1 MTDQGRFTKSWSL
14 LGQAEQWI
22 PGGYHLSGKPLTL
35 PGGSP
40 VYIERGKG
48 GRCWDID
55 GHEYIDLIMALGPF
69 LLGYANEEVDRAA
82 AEQARQGNLL
92 TLNHPLHVRFVE
104 RLLRWF
110 PAAEMAT
117 FFKTGSEAT
126 TAAVRIA
133 RRNTGRRK
141 VARCG
146 YHGWHD
152 WCLASSDF
160 VPSGLDAQVLGFK
173 ASEPATLRAL
183 FEAHPGEIA
192 AVIMAA
198 EAMIPAER
206 GVYEELIA
214 ITRRHGAVFI
224 LDEIKTAFRVRPGSL
239 QQLLDVRPDLTTVSK
254 ALGNG
259 WPIAAV
265 VGRREVMQS
274 AAGMHL
280 SATFHSDTVA
290 MAAAMATLDVLEREP
305 VFDHVWRMGERLIE
319 GLNASAARHGV
330 PFNARGEPLP
340 PMPNMQV
347 LHPDPA
353 VAARLSETFITE
365 VIAGGVLLHP
375 RHLWFVSY
383 AHSEADIDTVLAVAD
398 RAMESVRARHGD
410 RIDAKGTTAGVKTVA
425 GSAAGT
431 GAKATRARTA
441 RRRIA
446 IVGCGPR
453 AHLHGLACS
462 RIDEAEIIA
471 ACDLDAERSASFNTN
486 FQVPGGY
493 TDLTEM
499 LERERPE
506 LLIVS
511 TGPSE
516 RAALLRAAVER
527 EVPAVII
534 EKPIALDSADLA
546 ALDVI
551 ARSAPRTRLIVNL
564 QLRFHE
570 RLAALIEAVR
580 EGRIG
585 EVRFVDA
592 SCRMNVADQGPHL
605 LDLIAAFNGEA
616 APVSIF
622 GQASQADMEASHRAP
637 GLVLA
642 EMTLSNRVRV
652 ALACGPNAPASCDD
666 QRPHRH
672 KRIAVYGTRGFV
684 HWQMHGWETSGTTG
698 YRAGSVNYL
707 DEDLTA
713 QAALVRR
720 ALAAIDNDVPHPTAL
735 SAVIPQADAMFGLYA
750 SAIEGRPV
758 ALPYRGTEDV
768 LPRMVGN
775 SLLAG
780 LFG

>member
-69 LLGYANEEVDRAA
+69 LLGYTNEEVDRAA

-133 RRNTGRRK
+133 RRTTGRRK

-265 VGRREVMQS
+265 VGRREMMQS

-280 SATFHSDTVA
+280 SATFHSDTAA
-290 MAAAMATLDVLEREP
+290 MAAAMATLDEEDAVLVVQHGAAEKITPREERRR
-305 VFDHVWRMGERLIE
+305 V
-319 GLNASAARHGV
+319 A
-330 PFNARGEPLP
+330 
-340 PMPNMQV
+340 
-347 LHPDPA
+347 PD
-353 VAARLSETFITE
+353 
-365 VIAGGVLLHP
+365 G
-375 RHLWFVSY
+375 RHLVRV
-383 AHSEADIDTVLAVAD
+383 HLVNERAD
-398 RAMESVRARHGD
+398 RAVPPRLHQGRGRLQH
-410 RIDAKGTTAGVKTVA
+410 VA
-425 GSAAGT
+425 
-431 GAKATRARTA
+431 
-441 RRRIA
+441 
-446 IVGCGPR
+446 
-453 AHLHGLACS
+453 
-462 RIDEAEIIA
+462 
-471 ACDLDAERSASFNTN
+471 
-486 FQVPGGY
+486 
-493 TDLTEM
+493 
-499 LERERPE
+499 
-506 LLIVS
+506 
-511 TGPSE
+511 
-516 RAALLRAAVER
+516 
-527 EVPAVII
+527 
-534 EKPIALDSADLA
+534 
-546 ALDVI
+546 
-551 ARSAPRTRLIVNL
+551 
-564 QLRFHE
+564 
-570 RLAALIEAVR
+570 
-580 EGRIG
+580 
-585 EVRFVDA
+585 
-592 SCRMNVADQGPHL
+592 
-605 LDLIAAFNGEA
+605 
-616 APVSIF
+616 
-622 GQASQADMEASHRAP
+622 
-637 GLVLA
+637 
-642 EMTLSNRVRV
+642 
-652 ALACGPNAPASCDD
+652 
-666 QRPHRH
+666 
-672 KRIAVYGTRGFV
+672 
-684 HWQMHGWETSGTTG
+684 
-698 YRAGSVNYL
+698 
-707 DEDLTA
+707 
-713 QAALVRR
+713 
-720 ALAAIDNDVPHPTAL
+720 
-735 SAVIPQADAMFGLYA
+735 
-750 SAIEGRPV
+750 
-758 ALPYRGTEDV
+758 
-768 LPRMVGN
+768 
-775 SLLAG
+775 
-780 LFG
+780 